1 MTLRDFYFCHSFIL
15 FGLQRYHVK
24 RCLIVACSVHDVF
37 VGIFFDDVYLSI
49 VKNCDASVVAEHA
62 D

>member
-1 MTLRDFYFCHSFIL
+1 M
-15 FGLQRYHVK
+15 
-24 RCLIVACSVHDVF
+24 CLIVACYVHDVF
-37 VGIFFDDVYLSI
+37 VGIFVNDVYLFI